1 MSGPGEAGDGRP
13 RRLQFNPEAL
23 RFVEAD
29 RRRFWERMA
38 DEVEVELAGK
48 FRKRWTD
55 AETAR
60 VILAAPSETYEG
72 LGRELGRS
80 PGAIRYRR
88 MAMVHLLRE
97 EHGAPERVQAYEAD
111 PKAHHKHHDY
121 FQVHRVLQEL
131 GLYDRPVAEQFELA
145 QALSQPTASW
155 RGDGS
160 SAVAGTAGHLAA
172 LRKDLSRLLRE
183 AREAQ
188 PEDRVG

>member
-1 MSGPGEAGDGRP
+1 MAPGGGGSRP

-23 RFVEAD
+23 KLVDAGK
-29 RRRFWERMA
+29 RRFWEQMA
-38 DEVEVELAGK
+38 DEVEIELAGK
-48 FRKRWTD
+48 FRKRWSD

-72 LGRELGRS
+72 LGQDLGRS

-97 EHGAPERVQAYEAD
+97 EHGAPERVQAYEDD

-121 FQVHRVLQEL
+121 YQVHRVLQEL
-131 GLYDRPVAEQFELA
+131 GMYERPVAEQFELA
-145 QALSQPTASW
+145 QPLSQPTASW

-160 SAVAGTAGHLAA
+160 SAVAGTAGPLAV
-172 LRKDLSRLLRE
+172 LRKDLSRLLNE
-183 AREAQ
+183 ARDAK
-188 PEDRVG
+188 PEDPVG